1 MRQISREPLGLT
13 LLTDHECR
21 STRPSR
27 RPLAK
32 ILSLLHSVPG
42 REGQA
47 GTQENTYTSIAED
60 SVYQS
65 LPPQPA
71 AEPGAKTGYIVS
83 DDTLAAF

>member
-1 MRQISREPLGLT
+1 MPS
-13 LLTDHECR
+13 
-21 STRPSR
+21 SRPSR

-42 REGQA
+42 QGA
-47 GTQENTYTSIAED
+47 GPQENTYTSIAED

-71 AEPGAKTGYIVS
+71 AERGDKTGHSDGRPTLFNIVLQKITQFS
-83 DDTLAAF
+83 QSQNNV

>member
-1 MRQISREPLGLT
+1 MRQISRGLT
-13 LLTDHECR
+13 VHTDHECR

-71 AEPGAKTGYIVS
+71 AEPGDKTGHILIINY
-83 DDTLAAF
+83 

>member
-1 MRQISREPLGLT
+1 MP
-13 LLTDHECR
+13 

-42 REGQA
+42 QTA
-47 GTQENTYTSIAED
+47 PQENTYTSIAED

-71 AEPGAKTGYIVS
+71 AERGDKTGHSDGTPALFKIVLQTITQFS
-83 DDTLAAF
+83 QSQNNV

>member
-1 MRQISREPLGLT
+1 MMRQISREPLGLT
-13 LLTDHECR
+13 LLTDHEFR

-32 ILSLLHSVPG
+32 ILSLLHAVPG

-71 AEPGAKTGYIVS
+71 AEPGDKTGHI
-83 DDTLAAF
+83 AAF